1 VTGTVIAP
9 AYGEGSLVDLLP
21 SVLARLGVPGELDV
35 LGLPPADGFCVLLVD
50 GLGWAQLRSHPGAAP
65 FLSSLPGRSLTTPVP
80 STTAASITSLGTGLP
95 PGRHG
100 LVGYQS
106 RIPGTT
112 SLLNAL
118 DWDPSIDPARYQPYP
133 DVFSRAAREG
143 IATTVVS
150 KRRFATSG
158 LTRAALRGGTY
169 RGADTVGERVA
180 AVDAAFT
187 DAAGQPALVY
197 AYDSDLD
204 STGHRHGPRSAE
216 WHAQL
221 RATDTLAEQLA
232 DSLPPG
238 VRLLVTGDHGMVHV
252 DPEHRI
258 DVEAEPGL
266 VDDVVLVG
274 GEARFRHVYTRDGA
288 AGDVA
293 ARWADWLGDRALV
306 RTRDQA
312 CAEGWFGPVD
322 ERVVPRIGDVVVAA
336 LGTHVVLLP
345 SVWPRESRMRGHHGS
360 LTEDEMLVPCLT
372 TASEGAHG

>member
-1 VTGTVIAP
+1 VSAPLIRP

-21 SVLARLGVPGELDV
+21 SVLARLGVAGELDV
-35 LGLPPADGFCVLLVD
+35 LGLPPAQGYCVLLVD
-50 GLGWAQLRSHPGAAP
+50 GLGWTQLRAHPGAAP
-65 FLSSLPGRSLTTPVP
+65 FLSSLPGRSLTSPVP

-118 DWDPSIDPARYQPYP
+118 DWDASIDPATYQPYP
-133 DVFSRAAREG
+133 DVFARAAREG
-143 IATTVVS
+143 IAATVVS

-158 LTRAALRGGTY
+158 LTRAALSGGTY

-187 DAAGQPALVY
+187 EAGEQPALVY

-216 WHAQL
+216 WYAQL
-221 RATDTLAEQLA
+221 RATDALAEQLA
-232 DSLPPG
+232 DSLPSDAT
-238 VRLLVTGDHGMVHV
+238 LLVTGDHGMVHV
-252 DPEHRI
+252 DAAHQI

-266 VDDVVLVG
+266 ADDVVLVG

-288 AGDVA
+288 ADDVA
-293 ARWADWLGDRALV
+293 ARWAERLADRALV

-312 CAEGWFGPVD
+312 RAEGWFGPVD
-322 ERVVPRIGDVVVAA
+322 ERVVPRIGDVVAAA
-336 LGTHVVLLP
+336 LGRYVLLLP

-360 LTEDEMLVPCLT
+360 LTEDEMLVPCL
-372 TASEGAHG
+372 AAAADGARG

>member
-1 VTGTVIAP
+1 VTGSLIRP

-35 LGLPPADGFCVLLVD
+35 VGLPPAAGYCVLLVD
-50 GLGWAQLRSHPGAAP
+50 GLGWTQLRTHPGAAP
-65 FLSSLPGRSLTTPVP
+65 FLTSLPGRSLTTPVP
-80 STTAASITSLGTGLP
+80 STTATSITSLGTGLP

-118 DWDPSIDPARYQPYP
+118 DWDSSIDPADYQPYP
-133 DVFSRAAREG
+133 DVFTRGTREG

-150 KRRFATSG
+150 KRRFTTSG
-158 LTRAALRGGTY
+158 LTRVALSGGTY

-180 AVDAAFT
+180 AVDAAF
-187 DAAGQPALVY
+187 AQAEGRPALVY

-216 WHAQL
+216 WYAQL
-221 RATDTLAEQLA
+221 RATDALAQQLV
-232 DSLPPG
+232 DVLPSD
-238 VRLLVTGDHGMVHV
+238 VALLVTGDHGMVPV
-252 DPEHRI
+252 DATHQI
-258 DVEAEPGL
+258 DVEAEAGL
-266 VDDVVLVG
+266 TDDVVLVG

-288 AGDVA
+288 ADDVA
-293 ARWADWLGDRALV
+293 ARWAERLGDRAIV

-312 CAEGWFGPVD
+312 RAEGWFGPVD
-322 ERVVPRIGDVVVAA
+322 ERVVPRIGDVVAAA
-336 LGTHVVLLP
+336 LDTYVLLLP

-360 LTEDEMLVPCLT
+360 LTEEEMLVPCLA
-372 TASEGAHG
+372 ASAEDARG